1 MLTLQDVLQKLTE
14 FWTSRGALVVQ
25 PFNSEVGAGTMNP
38 ATLLRS
44 LGPEPWRVAYVEPSV
59 RPDDSRYGENPNRLQ
74 THTQFQVLLKPDPG
88 NPQELYLES
97 LQAIGI
103 DLAAHDVRF
112 VEDNWAH
119 PSLAAWGLG
128 WEVWLDGMEIT
139 QFTYFQQVATMPLDP
154 VSVELT
160 YGIERIVMALQ
171 GVTHFKDIQYAP
183 GITYGEAFGQS
194 EYEMS
199 RYYLDDADIDTNR
212 QLYEL
217 HVGEAEKMIE
227 ARLPLP
233 AYYNIVKCS
242 HAFNVLDSRGVVST
256 AERARAFA
264 TMRRLSKSVAELWV
278 ERREEL
284 GYPLGSAPAL
294 AAPEPL
300 PLPDPASSP
309 QTLLFE
315 VGVEEL
321 PAHEVPRAE
330 AWLGDTLRE
339 RLAAT
344 RLPVGEVT
352 TYATPRRLIALVA
365 GVAPREDDATETVRG
380 PKVSAAFDADGNPT
394 RAVLGFAGKQKT
406 EIDALARITVDGN
419 EHVAVVREVPG
430 RPAAEVL
437 SPLLAQLVRDL
448 RADRNMRW
456 NDPELSYA
464 RAIRW
469 LLAFLGSSP
478 VPVTASALTSGTTT
492 RVQRL
497 AAEPVVEVGS
507 ADGYVDF
514 LREHDVVAD
523 RDERRQSIL
532 EAARSLAAS
541 VGGRIDEAL
550 DGGVVEEIVDL
561 VELPVPVLGTFE
573 DRYLELPPEILIA
586 VMRKHQR
593 YLPVRA
599 TSGNGLLAHF
609 VTFAN
614 GVCDIDTVAAGNAAV
629 VRARFEDASFF
640 WSADKHVTP
649 LEFKAGLAKL
659 AFENTLGSV
668 ADRSARIAADA
679 EAVASTLELSAD
691 DLATVRRA
699 GELAKFDL
707 ASQMVVEMTSLAGT
721 MAGYYARNA
730 GETEAVATALEEM
743 EHPRSSD
750 DSLATTLPGA
760 ILAIADR
767 ADLLAGLF
775 AVGANPTG
783 SSDPFALR
791 RAALGLVA
799 TLRAFPALAGVS
811 VTVALDIAAATIRDQ
826 GVAVPEETLSAA
838 GLFVARRFEQS
849 LLDEGHNVDLVDAV
863 LPLAGVPARA
873 AATLDDLEKLL
884 GGAELD
890 AVVEAVQRIRRLIK
904 DTPAPSVLDRTPLT
918 RPTEQELVRAYESA
932 ASTLGRDAS
941 VTRLVEVGAPLAAA
955 VQAMV
960 DDVQVMD
967 PDPAIRDARVGAL
980 AAVAALAARTG
991 VDWDALSR
999 ATKREDL
1006 REGAITPGRLR

>member
-14 FWTSRGALVVQ
+14 FWTSRGALMVQ

-74 THTQFQVLLKPDPG
+74 THTQFQVILKPDPG

-103 DLAAHDVRF
+103 DLGAHDVRF

-199 RYYLDDADIDTNR
+199 RYYLDDADIDVNR
-212 QLYEL
+212 QIYDL
-217 HVGEAEKMIE
+217 HVREAEALIA
-227 ARLPLP
+227 ARLPMP

-284 GYPLGSAPAL
+284 GFPLGTAPAL
-294 AAPEPL
+294 PTPKPLSMPEP
-300 PLPDPASSP
+300 ASTP

-352 TYATPRRLIALVA
+352 TFATPRRLIAVVA
-365 GVAPREDDATETVRG
+365 DVAPREDDATETVRG

-394 RAVLGFAGKQKT
+394 RAASGFAAKHQVDPG
-406 EIDALARITVDGN
+406 ALDRVVVDGN

-430 RPAAEVL
+430 RAAAEVL
-437 SPLLAQLVRDL
+437 SPLLGQLVKDL

-469 LLAFLGSSP
+469 LLAFLGEAP

-497 AAEPVVEVGS
+497 AAEPVVEVAS

-514 LREHDVVAD
+514 LRDHDVIAS
-523 RDERRQSIL
+523 RDERRDLITA
-532 EAARSLAAS
+532 AARELAAS
-541 VGGRIDEAL
+541 VDGRIDEAL

-573 DRYLELPPEILIA
+573 SRYLDLPPEILIA

-599 TSGNGLLAHF
+599 AGGDALLAHF

-614 GVCDIDTVAAGNAAV
+614 GTCDNDTVAAGNAAV

-640 WSADKHVTP
+640 WNADKQVPP
-649 LEFKAGLAKL
+649 LELKTGLAKL

-668 ADRSARIAADA
+668 ADRSTRIALDA
-679 EAVASTLELSAD
+679 EAFAATVEISAD

-730 GETEAVATALEEM
+730 GETDAVATALEEM

-750 DSLATTLPGA
+750 DSLAATLPGA
-760 ILAIADR
+760 VLAIADR

-799 TLRAFPALAGVS
+799 TLRAFPEFADTP
-811 VTVALDIAAATIRDQ
+811 VTVALDIAARSIRDQ
-826 GVAVPEETLSAA
+826 GVPVPDDTLAA
-838 GLFVARRFEQS
+838 AALFVTRRFEQS
-849 LLDEGHNVDLVDAV
+849 LLDEGHNVDLVGAV

-873 AATLDDLEKLL
+873 AGVLTELEKLA
-884 GGAELD
+884 GGAELE
-890 AVVEAVQRIRRLIK
+890 ATVESVQRIRRLIK
-904 DTPAPSVLDRTPLT
+904 DAPAPTVLDRTPLT
-918 RPTEQELVRAYESA
+918 RPSEQELVRAYEATA
-932 ASTLGRDAS
+932 AELGRDAS
-941 VTRLVEVGAPLAAA
+941 LTRFVEVGQPLAAA

-960 DDVQVMD
+960 DDVQVLD
-967 PDPAIRDARVGAL
+967 PDPTIREARVGAL

-999 ATKREDL
+999 ATKR
-1006 REGAITPGRLR
+1006 